1 MVNAR
6 CYPMSGAFTVR
17 LCCDPARLQMLTATS
32 MGHQQCGVCA
42 CNNTAAGR
50 LQVDAALEKKVE
62 MKDVVRREFARSI
75 GAEQVE
81 CAPTPPS
88 ALSCTH
94 EPCVCVVC
102 AAAKATKTALSCADH
117 TQPRVFRGG
126 NSLRALWRFCVATP
140 DGEACGGAGR

>member
-1 MVNAR
+1 M
-6 CYPMSGAFTVR
+6 
-17 LCCDPARLQMLTATS
+17 CD
-32 MGHQQCGVCA
+32 A

-102 AAAKATKTALSCADH
+102 AAAKATKTALSRVDH
-117 TQPRVFRGG
+117 TQPRVSRGG
-126 NSLRALWRFCVATP
+126 NSLVPRGGPVMQHLMGRRVAVQG
-140 DGEACGGAGR
+140 GERRVR